1 MKIKSI
7 STIIVSL
14 FVILGL
20 ASWIS
25 LGEEDGYFV
34 YLRGKKQY
42 VVIQG
47 QGEPTIVFI
56 SGKGRTHKDFR
67 KVYSKLKKTNTIFAY
82 DRAGLGNS
90 ELIRNNRTVDTMAYE
105 LHELLVKEKLKPPF
119 VLVGQSMGG
128 YIMRCFA
135 NLYPEKVSGMV
146 FVEPAHEY
154 EFKHGIEIRSDSD
167 KVVFRDEFK
176 SYLKAEGRTKG
187 QQAESKHNF
196 DFDSTGFS
204 SNQRIVKEIPLPST
218 IPVTVLIARKVDAE
232 NDYIDKEM
240 EFRLTYFE
248 KWKSL
253 NPQTKIIS
261 TFKSGHFIELDQ
273 PSLVIQEIEEL
284 IRKNKN

>member
-1 MKIKSI
+1 
-7 STIIVSL
+7 VSL

-20 ASWIS
+20 ASWIN

-42 VVIQG
+42 VVVQG

>member
-1 MKIKSI
+1 
-7 STIIVSL
+7 
-14 FVILGL
+14 L

-135 NLYPEKVSGMV
+135 NLYPEKVPGMV

-187 QQAESKHNF
+187 QQAESKHTF